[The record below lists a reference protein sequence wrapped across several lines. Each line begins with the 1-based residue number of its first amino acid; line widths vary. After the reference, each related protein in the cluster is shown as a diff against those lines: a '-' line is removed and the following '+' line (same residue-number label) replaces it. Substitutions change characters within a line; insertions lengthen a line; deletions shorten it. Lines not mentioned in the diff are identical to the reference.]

1 MFDAVDPI
9 VMHSPS
15 DDEDSTTECPGCS
28 TAFKP
33 KRSNQRY
40 CTRECQQSTS
50 RNASRGDRSKEHKQ
64 RSWQHYERAH
74 RLTEMI
80 YTTPPQDRLGMMKH
94 ILEFI
99 PHDAGLRNILT
110 DPELQK
116 KPPRADNRMNIAKAA
131 NAYTQRFF
139 GLAIKRYIKAVRARQ
154 EPEGVCLQDKQQNL
168 PQENRKETQQ

>member
-9 VMHSPS
+9 VMPRPS

-28 TAFKP
+28 TAFTP

-50 RNASRGDRSKEHKQ
+50 RNASREDRSKENKE
-64 RSWQHYERAH
+64 RSWHHYERAH

-80 YTTPPQDRLGMMKH
+80 YTTPPQERLGMMKH

-110 DPELQK
+110 DPELHM
-116 KPPRADNRMNIAKAA
+116 KPPRADGRMNVAKAA
-131 NAYTQRFF
+131 NAYTHTFF
-139 GLAIKRYIKAVRARQ
+139 GLSIKRFIKAVRVGQ
-154 EPEGVCLQDKQQNL
+154 QPESVCLRDR
-168 PQENRKETQQ
+168 PQYPNKTARKLNND